1 MTTSTNRPS
10 LRVFLIL
17 VGLVALVALAPS
29 AGAHTGQG
37 NATPGN
43 DGWHP
48 WDSNL
53 CSWSPNAIP
62 PFFDFKHACK
72 HHDGGY
78 AGFPSA
84 GRPTY
89 WVSRYQCDRWF
100 LADTMASCRWQHG
113 FAPMRVN
120 CEGYANRYY
129 AAVRSLGWN
138 AYKGPWRN

>member
-1 MTTSTNRPS
+1 MTAANRPK
-10 LRVFLIL
+10 LCAALLAVLTTVLIL
-17 VGLVALVALAPS
+17 ALAPG

-48 WDSNL
+48 WDSDL

-62 PFFDFKHACK
+62 PFFDFRHACK
-72 HHDGGY
+72 HHDGCY
-78 AGFPSA
+78 AGFPNG

-89 WVSRYQCDRWF
+89 WVSRYQCDAWF
-100 LADTMASCRWQHG
+100 YYDMMASCRWQHG
-113 FAPMRVN
+113 FAPARWN
-120 CEGYANRYY
+120 CENYASTYFNTVR
-129 AAVRSLGWN
+129 AVAWF